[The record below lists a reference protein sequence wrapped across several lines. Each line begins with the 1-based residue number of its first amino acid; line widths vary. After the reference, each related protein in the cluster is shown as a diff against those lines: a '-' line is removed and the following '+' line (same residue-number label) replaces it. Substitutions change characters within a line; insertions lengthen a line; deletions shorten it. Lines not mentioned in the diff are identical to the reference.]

1 MMKIMRY
8 ARLLPVLLAAATLLL
23 GVKVHNVARALVGSD
38 LTSSPIAEAHAE
50 ASPRPAAAVA
60 RNEPHAAPS
69 HKGTEPAAAPAAS
82 AGDAG
87 STTAA
92 APAAAPETPAPSAHE
107 VQVLQQLAARRQ
119 ALDARTED
127 IDRRADLLRA
137 GEARLDQKLKELRD
151 LETLLQG
158 LLKSHDAQQE
168 EQIRS
173 LVKIYENMKPKDAA
187 RILEQLEMATLLQV
201 AERMAER
208 KLAPV
213 MANMNP
219 AKAKAITEEL
229 AKLRQL
235 VAGARAAG
243 G

>member
-1 MMKIMRY
+1 MMKFVRY

-23 GVKVHNVARALVGSD
+23 GVKVHNVARALVGSG

-50 ASPRPAAAVA
+50 ASPRPAAVA
-60 RNEPHAAPS
+60 SRSEAHAAPS
-69 HKGTEPAAAPAAS
+69 HNGTEQAVAPAARAS
-82 AGDAG
+82 DAKPTG
-87 STTAA
+87 AA
-92 APAAAPETPAPSAHE
+92 APAAAADTPPPSPHE

-119 ALDARTED
+119 ALDARAED

-187 RILEQLEMATLLQV
+187 RILEQLEMTTLLQV